1 MALIPKITLS
11 ALLADASG
19 FSLQETTGDYSTT
32 NPGGYGDLNIDRS
45 LAAGVL
51 IQVYH
56 EGDEL
61 EIATYK
67 PFPAT
72 DFIAGTFPQLI
83 SISQFGESGY
93 FGDGVL
99 HVQYH
104 VLLAPIILSSVAAD
118 GLTVNSNEEFRSNES
133 VVVVGTTSYRVDTA
147 APNTPS
153 SLKLLDPIPVT
164 TTSVETG
171 YTGTS
176 HMFNN
181 RHVESDLASAIGAY
195 AGQCGCNDKKT
206 MDLMEILLKNLGAQ
220 VRYNCGDLRG
230 AQNIL
235 VALRNT
241 LKGGSCGC

>member
-11 ALLADASG
+11 ALLDDASG
-19 FSLQETTGDYSTT
+19 FSLQDTTGDHSSTNT
-32 NPGGYGDLNIDRS
+32 GGYGPPNIDRA

-61 EIATYK
+61 ELVNFK

-72 DFIAGTFPQLI
+72 DFVAGATAQAI

-99 HVQYH
+99 HVKYH
-104 VLLAPIILSSVAAD
+104 VLLAPVVLSSVSTD
-118 GLTVNSNEEFRSNES
+118 GLTINSNEAFRSNES
-133 VVVVGTTSYRVDTA
+133 VVVVGTNAYRVDTTA
-147 APNTPS
+147 ANTPS
-153 SLKLLDPIPVT
+153 TLRLLDVIPST

-171 YTGTS
+171 YTGTD

-181 RHVESDLASAIGAY
+181 KHVESDLASAIGAY

-241 LKGGSCGC
+241 LKGGTCGC